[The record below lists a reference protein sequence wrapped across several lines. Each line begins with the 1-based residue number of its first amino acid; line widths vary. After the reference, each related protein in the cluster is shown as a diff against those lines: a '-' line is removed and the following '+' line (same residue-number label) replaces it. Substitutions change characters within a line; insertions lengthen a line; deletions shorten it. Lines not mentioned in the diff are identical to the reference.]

1 MLSLPRGVYDDIL
14 AHAEGSDEETC
25 GILAG
30 ERGGVDDSAETESRV
45 ESVHRATN
53 VAENPRTRYL
63 IDPEEQLRII
73 EEIEDAGREVVGF
86 YHSHPEGPPLPSET
100 DAERAA
106 WPGYSYAIC
115 VPGERPYLGSWRW
128 NGERFE
134 REAVALRPD

>member
-1 MLSLPRGVYDDIL
+1 MLSLPRAAYDDIL
-14 AHAEGSDEETC
+14 AHAAGSDEEIC

-30 ERGGVDDSAETESRV
+30 ERGDDGADESRV
-45 ESVHRATN
+45 EAVHRATN
-53 VAENPRTRYL
+53 VADDPRTRYL
-63 IDPEEQLRII
+63 IDPEEQLRLI
-73 EEIEDAGREVVGF
+73 EEIEDGGREVVGF
-86 YHSHPEGPPLPSET
+86 YHSHPEGPALPSET

-128 NGERFE
+128 TGERFE

>member
-1 MLSLPRGVYDDIL
+1 MLSLPRPAYDEIL
-14 AHAEGSDEETC
+14 AHAAGSDEEVC

-30 ERGGVDDSAETESRV
+30 DRGDDAESESRV
-45 ESVHRATN
+45 EAVHPARN
-53 VAENPRTRYL
+53 VADSPRTRYL
-63 IDPEEQLRII
+63 IDPEQQLRII
-73 EEIEDAGREVVGF
+73 EAIEDAGREVVGF

-128 NGERFE
+128 TGEVFE
-134 REAVALRPD
+134 REAVALRP